1 MKTIIVGGVAGGMS
15 AATRLRRLDEN
26 AEILVLEKGEH
37 VSFANCGLPYYAGG
51 VIKDRESLLLQ
62 SPEGLKSRFNI
73 DVEIFSEVIAIHPEN
88 NSVDVKNTISGEVS
102 SHNYDNLILSLGA
115 SAFIPPIDGAD
126 KMLTLR
132 NVSDVDYLADRITA
146 AKKANN
152 KAVVIGAGFIG
163 LELAENLVKQKLDVT
178 IVELA
183 DQVLPPL
190 DKENASYVEN
200 ELHKHGVKVMLGISA
215 EKINDDHIVL
225 TDGSTIDADI
235 VIASI
240 GVRPE
245 VTIAKQ
251 AGIFIG
257 ERGGVIVNEEM
268 RTNFD
273 NIFAVGD
280 MVEKTDFVNGMGSLV
295 ALANIANKQ
304 GRRAADSICGIS
316 IPKKTNVA
324 IGVAVVKVF
333 DLTIAIAGSNAKRLR
348 DQKLDITTIYTHPY
362 NHVAYYPGATIMHL
376 TTHIDTKTGKIYGV
390 QGVGSSDVARKIDV
404 MSTAMYA
411 GLSAIELIDL
421 ELAYA
426 PQYGSAK
433 DSINMIGYIA
443 DSIINTKDKLVTPD
457 EIDGRKVFDVR
468 SPEEFEQGSI
478 PGSINIPLDELRDRI
493 DEVRDLADSDEII
506 VTCQFGQRGHNAVRL
521 LIQHGVKAANLSGG
535 YETWLASTS
544 GIKRLNNT

>member
-1 MKTIIVGGVAGGMS
+1 MKTIIIGGVAGGMS

-26 AEILVLEKGEH
+26 AEIVVLEKGEH

-62 SPEGLKSRFNI
+62 SPQGLKSRFNI
-73 DVEIFSEVIAIHPEN
+73 DVEIFSEVIAIHPESN
-88 NSVDVKNTISGEVS
+88 TVDVRNTKSGELHT
-102 SHNYDNLILSLGA
+102 HNYDNLILSLGA
-115 SAFIPPIDGAD
+115 SAFIPPIEGAN

-132 NVSDVDYLADRITA
+132 NVADVDYLADRITA

-178 IVELA
+178 IIELA
-183 DQVLPPL
+183 DQVLPLL
-190 DKENASYVEN
+190 DKENATYVEN
-200 ELHKHGVKVMLGISA
+200 ELLRHGVNVMLGISA
-215 EKINDDHIVL
+215 EKIGDDHIVL
-225 TDGSTIDADI
+225 TDGSRIDADL

-245 VTIAKQ
+245 VAIAKQ
-251 AGIFIG
+251 AGITIG
-257 ERGGVIVNEEM
+257 ERGGVTVNEEM
-268 RTNFD
+268 KTNID
-273 NIFAVGD
+273 NIYAVGD
-280 MVEKTDFVNGMGSLV
+280 MVEKTDFVSGTGTLV

-304 GRRAADSICGIS
+304 GRRAADVICGIS

-333 DLTIAIAGSNAKRLR
+333 DLTIAIAGTNAKRLR
-348 DQKLDITTIYTHPY
+348 DQNLDITTIYTHPN
-362 NHVAYYPGATIMHL
+362 NHAAYYPGASIMHL
-376 TTHIDTKTGKIYGV
+376 TTHIDSKTGQIYGV
-390 QGVGSSDVARKIDV
+390 QGVGPSDVARKIDV

-411 GLSAIELIDL
+411 GLSAVELIDL

-433 DSINMIGYIA
+433 DAINMIGYIA
-443 DSIINTKDKLVTPD
+443 DSVVNTKDRLVAPH
-457 EIDGRKVFDVR
+457 EIEGRKVLDVR
-468 SPEEFEQGSI
+468 SPEEFEQGAI
-478 PGSINIPLDELRDRI
+478 PHSINIPLDELRDRI
-493 DEVRDLADSDEII
+493 NEVRDLADSEEIV

-521 LIQHGVKAANLSGG
+521 LSQLGVQASNLSGG
-535 YETWLASTS
+535 YETWFAHKIAYT
-544 GIKRLNNT
+544 TPF